1 MPHIVEEF
9 APAKINLALHVTGQ
23 RSDGYHL
30 IETIVAFADVGDRLT
45 VQDAQSDAFTIC
57 GPFAS
62 ALSGDRGNLV
72 LDARDA
78 MRADAGCS
86 RPVSI
91 QLEKNLPVASGM
103 GGGSAD
109 AAACL
114 RGLRR
119 LWSLPHSDAELAE
132 IGAALGADVPMCL
145 TSKPLFAS
153 GIGDEIEPI
162 AALPTM
168 QMVLVNPNLAVSTP
182 EVFKRLMHKTN
193 PGIILPACGSSEDW
207 ITALTSMRN
216 DLEPPAE
223 TVLPAVVECRSAL
236 SDSGALIARMSGSGA
251 TCFGIYGDGQKAADA
266 ADAIRSTHPTWYV
279 CATSTL
285 SG

>member
-1 MPHIVEEF
+1 MPDIIEEF

-30 IETIVAFADVGDRLT
+30 IETIVVFADVGDRLT
-45 VQDAQSDAFTIC
+45 VRDAQSDAFTIC
-57 GPFAS
+57 GPFAP
-62 ALSGDRGNLV
+62 ALSGDSSNLV

-78 MRADAGCS
+78 LRADARSS

-91 QLEKNLPVASGM
+91 QLEKNLPVASGI

-119 LWSLPHSDAELAE
+119 LWSLRHSDAELAD
-132 IGAALGADVPMCL
+132 IGVALGADVPMCL
-145 TSKPLFAS
+145 ASKPLFAA
-153 GIGDEIEPI
+153 GIGDEIEPVS
-162 AALPTM
+162 ALPTM
-168 QMVLVNPNLAVSTP
+168 PMVLVNPNLAVSTP
-182 EVFKRLMHKTN
+182 EVFKRLMRKTN
-193 PGIILPACGSSEDW
+193 PGVTLPAGGSFDDW
-207 ITALTSMRN
+207 VAALTSMRN

-223 TVLPAVVECRSAL
+223 TVLPAVAECRSAL
-236 SDSGALIARMSGSGA
+236 SDNGALIARMSGSGA
-251 TCFGIYGDGQKAADA
+251 TCFGIYDDGQKAADA

-279 CATSTL
+279 CATSTQP
-285 SG
+285 G

>member
-1 MPHIVEEF
+1 MLDVVEEF
-9 APAKINLALHVTGQ
+9 APAKINLALHVTGL

-30 IETIVAFADVGDRLT
+30 LETIVAFADVGDRLT

-57 GPFAS
+57 GPFAP
-62 ALSGDRGNLV
+62 ALSGDSGNLV

-78 MRADAGCS
+78 MRSDAKSS

-91 QLEKNLPVASGM
+91 QLEKNLPVSSGI

-114 RGLRR
+114 RALRR
-119 LWSLPHSDAELAE
+119 LWSLPHSDAELADM
-132 IGAALGADVPMCL
+132 GVALGADVPMCL

-153 GIGDEIEPI
+153 GIGDEIEPVSEM
-162 AALPTM
+162 PTM
-168 QMVLVNPNLAVSTP
+168 PLVMVNPNLAVSTP
-182 EVFKRLMHKTN
+182 EVFKRLTHKTN
-193 PGIILPACGSSEDW
+193 PGITLPAGGSGDDW
-207 ITALTSMRN
+207 IAALKSMRN
-216 DLEPPAE
+216 DLEAAAE
-223 TVLPAVVECRSAL
+223 AVLPAVSECRSAL

-266 ADAIRSTHPTWYV
+266 ADTIRSTHPTWYV

-285 SG
+285 PG

>member
-1 MPHIVEEF
+1 MPDIVEEF

-45 VQDAQSDAFTIC
+45 VQDAQSDAFSIC

-62 ALSGDRGNLV
+62 SLSDDSGNLV
-72 LDARDA
+72 LDALDA
-78 MRADAGCS
+78 LRTDARSS
-86 RPVSI
+86 RSVSI
-91 QLEKNLPVASGM
+91 QLEKNLPVASGI

-114 RGLRR
+114 RALRR
-119 LWSLPHSDAELAE
+119 LWSLSHSDAELAD
-132 IGAALGADVPMCL
+132 IGVALGADVPMCL
-145 TSKPLFAS
+145 ASKPLFAS
-153 GIGDEIEPI
+153 GIGEEIKPVS
-162 AALPTM
+162 ALPTM
-168 QMVLVNPNLAVSTP
+168 PLVLVNPNLAVSTP
-182 EVFKRLMHKTN
+182 EVFKRLTHKTN
-193 PGIILPACGSSEDW
+193 PGITLPAGDSGEDW
-207 ITALTSMRN
+207 ITTLTSMRN

-223 TVLPAVVECRSAL
+223 TVLPAVAECRSAL

-251 TCFGIYGDGQKAADA
+251 TCFGLFDNGQKAAEV
-266 ADAIRSTHPTWYV
+266 ADAIRSAHPTWYV